1 MKRTFLLLFLAG
13 TIGVLI
19 SRLVDHHGLHVMTKP
34 LIMSSLMFYYLS
46 AADKVNRSGVVLIAI
61 ACSLAGDLLLI
72 NPRYFIPGLLAFLVA
87 HVFYIFAYRQHRS
100 DESTDALRGV
110 HRIRLAFPIVLAG
123 AGLIVILYPAIEEYR
138 VPVIVYALI
147 ITIMALTALSR
158 FGRTSQESFWL
169 VFGGAILFM
178 ISDSLIAID
187 KFLMPVS
194 QGGFFILLTYAAA
207 QFMIVSGLIKHEH
220 E

>member
-1 MKRTFLLLFLAG
+1 MKRIFLLLFLAG

-19 SRLVDHHGLHVMTKP
+19 SQLADLQWLHIMTKP
-34 LIMSSLMFYYLS
+34 LIMSSLAFYYFFTVE
-46 AADKVNRSGVVLIAI
+46 KVDRSGVVLLAI
-61 ACSLAGDLLLI
+61 VFSFAGDLLLM
-72 NPRYFIPGLLAFLVA
+72 NPGYFIPGLLAFLVA

-138 VPVIVYALI
+138 IPVIVYALV
-147 ITIMALTALSR
+147 ITIMALSALSR
-158 FGRTSQESFWL
+158 FGRTTTESFWL

-187 KFLMPVS
+187 KFLMPVA

-207 QFMIVSGLIKHEH
+207 QFMIVSGLIKHEQ